1 MTEYKVI
8 DVSYAQGAI
17 DWEKVK
23 GNIDAVI
30 IRCGYGSD
38 IAAQDDDFYLYNV
51 TEAERL
57 GIPYAVYLYSY
68 AQNKAMAQSEAR
80 HVIRLLKGRKP
91 WAVYYDV
98 EESGLGP
105 VSVPNADAFCSMI
118 TSAGYRAGVYTFES
132 WYNTYMQGYTRYPL
146 WIAKVS
152 THPPVIGASFEG
164 WQYTFSASV
173 PGISTAVD
181 CSRFYVKL
189 WDVEK
194 PAEPVKT
201 PQKAVQR
208 APRITYGIQTLNHGI
223 IDDTG
228 NGGVIECEND
238 GITGVKIAVTSGTVE
253 YRVHAG
259 GRWLPVVTGANW
271 NDYNNGWAGDG
282 VNLIDAIQIYYHSP
296 GTPYYE
302 AVYAVR
308 SADNSRFYAWVHD
321 TDFEDND
328 GSGTAGVFGKPFT
341 ALKVKLKKV

>member
-8 DVSYAQGAI
+8 DVSYAQGKI
-17 DWEKVK
+17 DWSKVK
-23 GNIDAVI
+23 GNVDAVI

-38 IAAQDDDFYLYNV
+38 IASQDDDFYLYNV
-51 TEAERL
+51 AEAERL
-57 GIPYAVYLYSY
+57 NIPYAVYLYSY

-105 VSVPNADAFCSMI
+105 VSVPNADTFCTMI
-118 TSAGYRAGVYTFES
+118 TAAGYRAGVYTFES

-164 WQYTFSASV
+164 WQYTFNASV

-189 WDVEK
+189 WDGEK

-208 APRITYGIQTLNHGI
+208 APRITYGIQTRNHGVI
-223 IDDTG
+223 AATG
-228 NGGVIECEND
+228 NGAPLGFAND
-238 GITGVKIAVTSGTVE
+238 SILKVKINVSSGSVQ
-253 YRVHAG
+253 YRCHRMNGKWTKKYKG
-259 GRWLPVVTGANW
+259 GTWV
-271 NDYNNGWAGDG
+271 GD
-282 VNLIDAIQIYYHSP
+282 NTNSLDAIQIYYSTDTDETN
-296 GTPYYE
+296 GQYYE
-302 AVYAVR
+302 AVYQVKPYD
-308 SADNSRFYAWVHD
+308 SSGYLPEVHD
-321 TDFEDND
+321 TDWEQDD
-328 GSGTAGVFGKPFT
+328 GENTAGWFGRPFT
-341 ALKVKLKKV
+341 EIKVKLVKC